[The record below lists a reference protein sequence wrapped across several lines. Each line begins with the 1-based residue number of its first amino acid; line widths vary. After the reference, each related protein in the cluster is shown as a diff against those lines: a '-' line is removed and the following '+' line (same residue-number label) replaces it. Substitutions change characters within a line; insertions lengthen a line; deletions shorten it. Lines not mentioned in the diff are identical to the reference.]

1 MRDHIMNIDPSSPYH
16 SSRSSQRS
24 VLVNTDTEMSP
35 ESAMG
40 VERSKNMVESV
51 LPAVSKISVVAAGAT
66 A

>member
-1 MRDHIMNIDPSSPYH
+1 
-16 SSRSSQRS
+16 
-24 VLVNTDTEMSP
+24 MSP